1 MRKNHRFGW
10 LLLLTGL
17 IVINVV
23 AAIVHRRF
31 DLTADKRYSL
41 SQPTRE
47 LVQKLEEPVNITVFL
62 QGDLPSTFRQLSNS
76 TEEFLNVLRDNSNA
90 KINYRFVA
98 PDGEAEPGR
107 TWGDSLSASGAGPV
121 NVNVQLKAGQ
131 ESKLVYP
138 YALVQHKEGAQL
150 VNLFETSKRSPD
162 ASDLNIAESM
172 LEYQFVKAITRLQN
186 PQLPFVAYAT
196 GNGEP
201 TDARTYD
208 LQQTIGSNYRL
219 FLFNLATQPSIPDT
233 IKTLVI
239 VKPSEAFS
247 NEEKLK
253 LDQYLMRGGNIL
265 WFVDGLNAEE
275 DSLRIKDEL
284 IAYDRN
290 LNLQDLF
297 FHYGVRINPDL
308 IMDLQCDFL
317 PFAVGGTPE
326 KPQFEFL
333 KWNYYPLFESRGNHI
348 INKSM
353 GLVAGRF
360 VNSIDTV
367 GAPGVRKTF
376 LLQSS
381 NNSRTINTP
390 ARISPDENRN
400 AAEDALFKKEGIP
413 AAVLLEGKFSSF
425 FKSRISRAQMD
436 SLQGGFRETSTGTGK
451 MIVVADGDI
460 VLNDVSN
467 KQGPLPMGTNLFTVG
482 SQYEYS
488 FANRD
493 FLLNC
498 LEYLNSDASLI
509 ATRNKEIVLRL
520 LDTKKAENEKLKW
533 QLITIALPVLLVVVA
548 GFAYGFW
555 RRKKYAASGLR
566 SSNGK

>member
-1 MRKNHRFGW
+1 MGNRNRLGW
-10 LLLLTGL
+10 LLLLIGL
-17 IVINVV
+17 IAINVL
-23 AAIVHRRF
+23 AAIVHQRF

-41 SQPTRE
+41 TQPTKE
-47 LVQKLEEPVNITVFL
+47 LVKNLEEPVSISVFL
-62 QGDLPSTFRQLSNS
+62 KGDLPSTFRQLSNS
-76 TEEFLNVLRDNSNA
+76 TEEFLDVLRDNSSA
-90 KINYRFVA
+90 KINYRFIA
-98 PDGEAEPGR
+98 PDDEAEQGK
-107 TWGDSLSASGAGPV
+107 TWGDSLSAAGAGPV

-131 ESKLVYP
+131 ESRLIYP
-138 YALVQHKEGAQL
+138 YALVQYKGAAQL
-150 VNLFETSKRSPD
+150 VNLFETSKRSPN
-162 ASDLNIAESM
+162 AADLNVAESM
-172 LEYQFVKAITRLQN
+172 LEYQFVKAITQLQN
-186 PQLPFVAYAT
+186 PQQPFVAYAT

-201 TDARTYD
+201 TDAKTYD

-239 VKPSEAFS
+239 VKPSEAFT
-247 NEEKLK
+247 NEQKLNI
-253 LDQYLMRGGNIL
+253 DQYLMRGGNII
-265 WFVDGLNAEE
+265 WFIDGLNAEQ

-290 LNLQDLF
+290 LNLQDLL

-317 PFAVGGTPE
+317 PFAVGGTPD

-333 KWNYYPLFESRGNHI
+333 KWNYYPLFESRGNHL
-348 INKSM
+348 INKNM

-360 VNSIDTV
+360 VNSIDTI
-367 GAPGVRKTF
+367 GAPGIRKTF

-400 AAEDALFKKEGIP
+400 AAEDALFKRDGIP
-413 AAVLLEGKFSSF
+413 AAVLLEGAFSSF

-436 SLQGGFRETSTGTGK
+436 SLQGGFKESSTGTGK

-467 KQGPLPMGTNLFTVG
+467 KQGPLPMGMNLFTVG

-520 LDTKKAENEKLKW
+520 LDTKKAESEKLKW
-533 QLITIALPVLLVVVA
+533 QLITIALPILLVIAA
-548 GFAYGFW
+548 GFIYGFW
-555 RRKKYAASGLR
+555 RRKKYA
-566 SSNGK
+566 